1 MEDLICNVELNGE
14 GVWAQL
20 KGDAYEMFKGKTN
33 VSEDVVK
40 QTAQQIYDAV
50 KNEDYK
56 NAKYA
61 VRITADFKDDY
72 LKGLIDDDYSTEFMP
87 VMDSNF
93 YKMNDYEYPYGIE
106 DEVVEYDKDEVE
118 SYILSLYAK
127 YFYDVNDDGRY
138 LFDDY
143 VNDKLDEIG
152 FDELC
157 KEKGVDVEIKY
168 ANIRKTIVEYDEDSF
183 LFRTCVI
190 LNVYERDDNE

>member
-20 KGDAYEMFKGKTN
+20 KGDFSY
-33 VSEDVVK
+33 SEFACNTVVNADVVS

-50 KNEDYK
+50 KKEDYK
-56 NAKYA
+56 NTRYA
-61 VRITADFKDDY
+61 VRITANFNDIY

-87 VMDSNF
+87 VMDWKF
-93 YKMNDYEYPYGIE
+93 YERNDYEYPYGIE

-127 YFYDVNDDGRY
+127 YFYDVNDDGYY

-143 VNDKLDEIG
+143 VNDKLDEMG

-157 KEKGVDVEIKY
+157 KEKGIDVEIEY
-168 ANIRKTIVEYDEDSF
+168 ANVEDISISYDGDSF
-183 LFRTCVI
+183 LFRTYVI
-190 LNVYERDDNE
+190 LNFYERDDE

>member
-1 MEDLICNVELNGE
+1 MKDLICNVELNGE

-20 KGDAYEMFKGKTN
+20 KGDFSY
-33 VSEDVVK
+33 SEFACNTVVNADVVS

-56 NAKYA
+56 NTKYA

-87 VMDSNF
+87 VMDRNF
-93 YKMNDYEYPYGIE
+93 YKMNDYKYPYGIE
-106 DEVVEYDKDEVE
+106 DEVVEYDKDEIE
-118 SYILSLYAK
+118 YHILNEYK
-127 YFYDVNDDGRY
+127 HFYDVNDDGY
-138 LFDDY
+138 YMFDDY

-157 KEKGVDVEIKY
+157 KEKGIEVEIEY
-168 ANIRKTIVEYDEDSF
+168 ANIKNISISYDGDSF
-183 LFRTCVI
+183 LFRTIVI
-190 LNVYERDDNE
+190 LNVYDRDDE

>member
-20 KGDAYEMFKGKTN
+20 KGDFSY
-33 VSEDVVK
+33 SEFACNTVVNADVVS
-40 QTAQQIYDAV
+40 QTAKKIYDAV
-50 KNEDYK
+50 KEDDYR

-61 VRITADFKDDY
+61 VRIEADFNDIY

-106 DEVVEYDKDEVE
+106 DEVVEYDKDEVD

-127 YFYDVNDDGRY
+127 YFYDVNDDGY
-138 LFDDY
+138 YQFDDY
-143 VNDKLDEIG
+143 VDDKLDEIG
-152 FDELC
+152 FNELC
-157 KEKGVDVEIKY
+157 REKGVEVEIKY
-168 ANIRKTIVEYDEDSF
+168 ANIKNTSVSYGEDSF
-183 LFRTCVI
+183 TFRTFVI
-190 LNVYERDDNE
+190 LNVYDSDY

>member
-20 KGDAYEMFKGKTN
+20 KDDAYEMSKDKTN
-33 VSEDVVK
+33 VSEDVIK
-40 QTAQQIYDAV
+40 QTAQQIYDEV
-50 KNEDYK
+50 KRQDKK
-56 NAKYA
+56 NWSYCISIK
-61 VRITADFKDDY
+61 ADFNDDY

-87 VMDSNF
+87 VMDRNF
-93 YKMNDYEYPYGIE
+93 YDMNDYKYPYGIE

-127 YFYDVNDDGRY
+127 YFYDVNDDGCY
-138 LFDDY
+138 CFDDY

-157 KEKGVDVEIKY
+157 REKGIEVEIKY
-168 ANIRKTIVEYDEDSF
+168 ANIKNISISYDGDSF
-183 LFRTCVI
+183 LFRTFVI
-190 LNVYERDDNE
+190 LNVYDRDDE